1 MKEVKFRAWDKY
13 RKQTIAVLGI
23 FFDTQIVK
31 HEPLR
36 LPENIAPFNN
46 NPGYTSTDLADLVLM
61 QFTGL
66 KDKSSAT
73 DVFEDDIIGADGLVK
88 GNKYQNE
95 NLLQDKANFL
105 ITGFGTKDWFATYKE
120 ATARGCRDA

>member
-1 MKEVKFRAWDKY
+1 MKEVKFRAWDRY

-46 NPGYTSTDLADLVLM
+46 NPGYTSTDIADLALM

-66 KDKSSAT
+66 RDKSGAV
-73 DVFEDDIIGADGLVK
+73 DIFEDDILGADGMVK
-88 GNKYQNE
+88 GNKYENE
-95 NLLQDKANFL
+95 NLLENKTNFL
-105 ITGFGTKDWFATYKE
+105 ITGFGTKDWLTTYQE
-120 ATARGCRDA
+120 AVKRGCKDA